1 MAGQTMICP
10 TCRNRLQIP
19 IAAPAAGGTPDPSGR
34 EVVVLQ
40 PDSPRPFVSAS
51 PIQQRPPLA
60 EPRSAAWQPEPWDG
74 RLETNLPAIR
84 EQAANHPYR
93 LPAVFLMIVSGF
105 GLTMMLPMLG
115 SAFLATLF
123 GQTSSLFSLG
133 VYLVA
138 GIAHALTFYGGL
150 QMHSRTSLKMAKLGA
165 WAGLYPISFC
175 CLFPAPFAIWALI
188 RLSDPR
194 AKSDFSEP

>member
-1 MAGQTMICP
+1 
-10 TCRNRLQIP
+10 
-19 IAAPAAGGTPDPSGR
+19 
-34 EVVVLQ
+34 
-40 PDSPRPFVSAS
+40 
-51 PIQQRPPLA
+51 
-60 EPRSAAWQPEPWDG
+60 
-74 RLETNLPAIR
+74 
-84 EQAANHPYR
+84 
-93 LPAVFLMIVSGF
+93 MIVSGF